1 MQGFNE
7 LADEFALLYA
17 QSLSD
22 DGDEVNNHIETEVN
36 SVEDERSTENT
47 EDTDAVEEE
56 IVELDTIGDFQ
67 KMSHGKGFINLQVKA
82 LWSIAAVILSIEFV
96 VHDNHVKLQC
106 HYINCILFG
115 SDSICYV
122 FLNILGVEGVAVP
135 AGKIHSP
142 HWGRVGQCVVWMQHT

>member
-82 LWSIAAVILSIEFV
+82 L
-96 VHDNHVKLQC
+96 
-106 HYINCILFG
+106 
-115 SDSICYV
+115 
-122 FLNILGVEGVAVP
+122 
-135 AGKIHSP
+135 
-142 HWGRVGQCVVWMQHT
+142 